1 MNGPRVLVHVE
12 PQRIWIKGKFV
23 TPVRTRNELRTR
35 MYLRFLKEI
44 GKSAEVEL
52 A

>member
-1 MNGPRVLVHVE
+1 VLVHIE
-12 PQRIWIKGKFV
+12 PQRIWVKGKFV

-35 MYLRFLKEI
+35 IYLHFLKEI
-44 GKSAEVEL
+44 GNSSEIQL